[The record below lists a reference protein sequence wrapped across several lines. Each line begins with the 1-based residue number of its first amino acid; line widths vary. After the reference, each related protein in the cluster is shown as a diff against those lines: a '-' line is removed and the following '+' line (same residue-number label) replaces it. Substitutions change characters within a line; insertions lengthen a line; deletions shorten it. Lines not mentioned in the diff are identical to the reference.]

1 MEASSC
7 CVVNTPLGFKMK
19 TSLWPEPKLNRTLLV
34 IRDERGD
41 SGSGVVNTALGYKI
55 ELSLSP

>member
-1 MEASSC
+1 VYSQGPE
-7 CVVNTPLGFKMK
+7 LKLKM
-19 TSLWPEPKLNRTLLV
+19 TLLE

-41 SGSGVVNTALGYKI
+41 SGSCEVNTALGYKI